1 MASTSAAAGA
11 RLLQRSWLRS
21 PLRPRLPRPSTRY
34 SIPTHSRPFF
44 WSSPPPLEPLELATS
59 SVPSFDPS
67 LLLPLLAILLASA
80 SSDDLPTPP
89 WTITDFSADGKGLG
103 VVASRPIAFGELLIA
118 ERPIC
123 VWPQGLSA
131 ARAKELF
138 ERMSRK
144 EQAVFMQ
151 LAKTEGVGGGD
162 EVLGRRGTNG
172 FAVQLPS
179 VGGEGLKVVSM
190 VFPRIARL
198 NHSW

>member
-1 MASTSAAAGA
+1 MLFNQSAVAA
-11 RLLQRSWLRS
+11 RLLRSSVRQPLRQHLRS
-21 PLRPRLPRPSTRY
+21 STRY
-34 SIPTHSRPFF
+34 STPIHTRTFF

-59 SVPSFDPS
+59 SIPSFDPS
-67 LLLPLLAILLASA
+67 LLIPLLAILLASA
-80 SSDDLPTPP
+80 SSDDPPTPP
-89 WTITDFSADGKGLG
+89 WTITDFTADGKGLG
-103 VVASRPIAFGELLIA
+103 VVSSRPIAFGELLIA

-131 ARAKELF
+131 AQAKELF
-138 ERMSRK
+138 ERMGGK

-172 FAVQLPS
+172 FAVQLPPLG
-179 VGGEGLKVVSM
+179 GGEGPKVVSM